1 MISSVTPLVL
11 ALIDDYE
18 VVVEGLASMMR
29 SYRDRIEVVELDT
42 NAPVSTPVDIALYDS
57 FANPQGDSPQVR
69 ELAANPNVA
78 KTVVYTWKFDQRSI
92 TRALANGADGYI
104 AKSLT
109 AAELVDALESVHRGE
124 QRVHPMGPVSRRVVA
139 GDWPGREE
147 GLTHREAEMLAL
159 ITQGLSNIE
168 ITERTGLSMNSV
180 KTHIRSC
187 YRRIGVTTRTQAV
200 LWGVDHGF
208 LPDRSRQSGDDL

>member
-1 MISSVTPLVL
+1 MTPIKL

-18 VVVEGLASMMR
+18 VVVEGLAAMMR
-29 SYRDRIEVVELDT
+29 SYRDRIEIVELDA
-42 NAPVSTPVDIALYDS
+42 NAAVASSVDIALYDS
-57 FANPQGDSPQVR
+57 FANPQGDSQQVR
-69 ELAANPNVA
+69 ELVANPRVSKA
-78 KTVVYTWKFDQRSI
+78 VIYTWKFDEASI
-92 TRALANGADGYI
+92 SRALANGAHGYL

-124 QRVHPMGPVSRRVVA
+124 QRVHPSSGASTKVVA

-159 ITQGLSNIE
+159 ITQGLSNAAIA
-168 ITERTGLSMNSV
+168 ERTALSMNSV

-208 LPDRSRQSGDDL
+208 LPDRSRQSGDDVVGD

>member
-1 MISSVTPLVL
+1 MTPLVL

-29 SYRDRIEVVELDT
+29 SYQDRIRIVELDA
-42 NAPVSTPVDIALYDS
+42 NATVATPVDIALYDS

-92 TRALANGADGYI
+92 TRALANGADGYV
-104 AKSLT
+104 AKSLA
-109 AAELVDALESVHRGE
+109 AAELVTALESIHRGE
-124 QRVHPMGPVSRRVVA
+124 QRVHPTGRASRKVVA

-159 ITQGLSNIE
+159 ITQGLSNEMIA
-168 ITERTGLSMNSV
+168 ERTALSINSV

-208 LPDRSRQSGDDL
+208 LPDRSRRSGDDV